1 MEKQT
6 MTPKKKR
13 QRQFMLALPVLVLPF
28 LTMLFWV
35 LGGGKTDTVQAGEQ
49 KQAGFNLSLPDA
61 SFKENKPMTKMSYYE
76 KAQQDSAKFRELVKN
91 DPNYSE
97 GEFGQEDNYNFPIT
111 EEDYPGDTRSGLN
124 TSLQGSGG
132 NNPQT
137 EEIYQKLAQL
147 NRELNRPVSES
158 ETTPA
163 SQQATSSNRT
173 SMADLPTG
181 DIDRLEQMMEM
192 MNEPSEEDPEMQQI
206 SGMLEKIL
214 DVQHPQ
220 RVQEKLRDLQSQRR
234 EGLLSVAPQ
243 RQDDPVT
250 LLSAG
255 ALQGTA
261 NGFFSLEEETAATTL
276 PANAISAVIHQD
288 QVLVNGSTVKLRL
301 TQDVT
306 IGGVHI
312 PKDNFLFGV
321 ASLSGERLGVKIN
334 SIRYGESLFPVELT
348 VYDMDGL
355 GGIYIPGAIT
365 RDVAKE
371 SAARSTQ
378 GIGLTS
384 LDPSLGA
391 QAAGAGIEAARTLF
405 NKKVK
410 LVKVTVKAGYRVL
423 LFDEKQKNTP

>member
-1 MEKQT
+1 
-6 MTPKKKR
+6 
-13 QRQFMLALPVLVLPF
+13 
-28 LTMLFWV
+28 
-35 LGGGKTDTVQAGEQ
+35 
-49 KQAGFNLSLPDA
+49 
-61 SFKENKPMTKMSYYE
+61 
-76 KAQQDSAKFRELVKN
+76 
-91 DPNYSE
+91 
-97 GEFGQEDNYNFPIT
+97 
-111 EEDYPGDTRSGLN
+111 
-124 TSLQGSGG
+124 
-132 NNPQT
+132 
-137 EEIYQKLAQL
+137 
-147 NRELNRPVSES
+147 
-158 ETTPA
+158 
-163 SQQATSSNRT
+163 
-173 SMADLPTG
+173 
-181 DIDRLEQMMEM
+181 
-192 MNEPSEEDPEMQQI
+192 
-206 SGMLEKIL
+206 
-214 DVQHPQ
+214 
-220 RVQEKLRDLQSQRR
+220 
-234 EGLLSVAPQ
+234 
-243 RQDDPVT
+243 
-250 LLSAG
+250 
-255 ALQGTA
+255 
-261 NGFFSLEEETAATTL
+261 ATTL

-410 LVKVTVKAGYRVL
+410 L
-423 LFDEKQKNTP
+423 